1 MPNAEVLVLHGSPG
15 SGKSTVARA
24 LFEQLRVAEQPVAV
38 IDPDELNLVHPD
50 QGRAFWQRNLRAIW
64 PNYTAMGDLR
74 AIIPTVIA
82 DGEDHRRLREAL
94 PASRFIVCELIAP
107 MPILKERVRAREPNE
122 HWKQELEKWVDV
134 YHQRDESQRFG
145 DFRVA
150 THVRSVDETAAEIL
164 DQTGWSGERTGPDCA
179 SSQPR

>member
-1 MPNAEVLVLHGSPG
+1 
-15 SGKSTVARA
+15 
-24 LFEQLRVAEQPVAV
+24 LFEQLRVAERPVAV

-50 QGRAFWQRNLRAIW
+50 QGRAFWHRNLQVIW
-64 PNYTAMGDLR
+64 PNYAAMGDVR

-82 DGEDHRRLREAL
+82 DAEDCRQLRLAL

-107 MPILKERVRAREPNE
+107 IAILKKRVRAREPDE

-134 YHQRDESQRFG
+134 YHQRDESQKFG
-145 DFRVA
+145 DFQVA
-150 THVRSVDETAAEIL
+150 THDRSVDETAAEIL

-179 SSQPR
+179 PNQRR